1 MGLLEFVLDTKHL
14 SLIRVLRNIG
24 RSYSH
29 EVVIINQNIG

>member
-14 SLIRVLRNIG
+14 SLSRVLRNI
-24 RSYSH
+24 RFYSH